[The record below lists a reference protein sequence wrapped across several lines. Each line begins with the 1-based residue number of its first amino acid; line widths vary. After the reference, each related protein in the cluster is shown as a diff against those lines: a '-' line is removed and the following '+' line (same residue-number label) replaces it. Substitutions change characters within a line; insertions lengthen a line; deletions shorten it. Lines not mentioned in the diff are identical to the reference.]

1 MSEKNR
7 KLSEKY
13 AEMLATYY
21 LDEEFGEKLFLGAT
35 IENILSKEA
44 ILIYQDVPDNDYYGA
59 SIRYKDLSFIA
70 INTYHNLRIRYYS
83 AAHELWHFI
92 WQNSEMSNE
101 IDLDHERAADHFAAV
116 LMLPHNL
123 IHDLWNR
130 MADKY
135 HEEERIIYIADFSS
149 MPYQAVTRRLKEVGL
164 DIPGRLEHLEES
176 EWVRTREELNL
187 GRSALD
193 TANKFTSFAHFEK
206 IITELVDRKDL
217 SLDDAAN
224 LIAQFAPELAER
236 YIQKKRN
243 LANAVE
249 EATDE

>member
-7 KLSEKY
+7 NLSERY

-21 LDEEFGEKLFLGAT
+21 LDEEFGEKLFLGST

-44 ILIYQDVPDNDYYGA
+44 ILIYQNVPDNNYYGA
-59 SIRYKDLSFIA
+59 SIRYKDFSFIA
-70 INTYHNLRIRYYS
+70 INTHHNLRIRYYS

-101 IDLDHERAADHFAAV
+101 IELDHERAADHFAAV
-116 LMLPHNL
+116 LMLPQNL

-135 HEEERIIYIADFSS
+135 QEEERIIYIADFSS

-164 DIPGRLEHLEES
+164 DIPGGLEYLEEPDW
-176 EWVRTREELNL
+176 EKLREKINL
-187 GRSALD
+187 GKSALD
-193 TANKFTSFAHFEK
+193 IPNKFTSFTHFEK
-206 IITELVDRKDL
+206 LIMELVERKDI

-224 LIAQFAPELAER
+224 LIAHFAPGLAEE
-236 YIQKKRN
+236 YIKEKRN
-243 LANAVE
+243 LAKAIE

>member
-1 MSEKNR
+1 MSEISR
-7 KLSEKY
+7 KLSERY

-21 LDEEFGEKLFLGAT
+21 LDEEFGEKLFLGST

-44 ILIYQDVPDNDYYGA
+44 ILIYQNVPDNTYYGA
-59 SIRYKDLSFIA
+59 SIRYRDLSFIV
-70 INTYHNLRIRYYS
+70 INTHHNQRIRYYS

-101 IDLDHERAADHFAAV
+101 IELDHERAADHFAAV

-164 DIPGRLEHLEES
+164 DIPGRLEKLEES
-176 EWVRTREELNL
+176 DWVKLREKINL
-187 GRSALD
+187 GKSALD
-193 TANKFTSFAHFEK
+193 TSNKFTSFTHFEK
-206 IITELVDRKDL
+206 VIMELVDRKDI

-224 LIAQFAPELAER
+224 LIAHFAPELAEE
-236 YIQKKRN
+236 YIQEKRN
-243 LANAVE
+243 LAKAIE

>member
-7 KLSEKY
+7 NLSERY

-21 LDEEFGEKLFLGAT
+21 LDEEFGEKLFLGST

-44 ILIYQDVPDNDYYGA
+44 ILIYQNVPDNNYYGA
-59 SIRYKDLSFIA
+59 SIRYKDFSFIA
-70 INTYHNLRIRYYS
+70 INTHHNLRIRYYS

-101 IDLDHERAADHFAAV
+101 IELDHERAADHFAAV
-116 LMLPHNL
+116 LMLPQNL

-135 HEEERIIYIADFSS
+135 QEEERIIYIADFSS

-164 DIPGRLEHLEES
+164 DIPGRLEYLEEPDW
-176 EWVRTREELNL
+176 EKRREEINL
-187 GRSALD
+187 SKSALD
-193 TANKFTSFAHFEK
+193 IRNKFTSFTHFEK
-206 IITELVDRKDL
+206 LIMELVERKDI

-224 LIAQFAPELAER
+224 LIAHFAPGLAEE
-236 YIQKKRN
+236 YIKEKRN
-243 LANAVE
+243 LAKAIE

>member
-7 KLSEKY
+7 NLSERY

-21 LDEEFGEKLFLGAT
+21 LDEEFGEKLFLGST

-44 ILIYQDVPDNDYYGA
+44 ILIYQNVPDNNYYGA
-59 SIRYKDLSFIA
+59 SIRYKDFSFIA
-70 INTYHNLRIRYYS
+70 INTHHNLRIRYYS

-101 IDLDHERAADHFAAV
+101 IELDHERAADHFAAV
-116 LMLPHNL
+116 LMLPQNL

-135 HEEERIIYIADFSS
+135 QEEERIIYIADFSS

-164 DIPGRLEHLEES
+164 DIPGRLEYLEEPDW
-176 EWVRTREELNL
+176 EKLREKINL
-187 GRSALD
+187 GKSALD
-193 TANKFTSFAHFEK
+193 IPNKFTSFTHFEK
-206 IITELVDRKDL
+206 LIMELVERKDI

-224 LIAQFAPELAER
+224 LIAHFAPGLAEE
-236 YIQKKRN
+236 YIKEKRN
-243 LANAVE
+243 LAKAIE

>member
-7 KLSEKY
+7 KLSERY

-21 LDEEFGEKLFLGAT
+21 LDEEFGEKLFLGST

-44 ILIYQDVPDNDYYGA
+44 ILIYQNVPDNNYYGA
-59 SIRYKDLSFIA
+59 SIRYKDFSFIA
-70 INTYHNLRIRYYS
+70 INTHHNLRIRYYS

-101 IDLDHERAADHFAAV
+101 IELDHERAADHFAAV

-135 HEEERIIYIADFSS
+135 QEEERIIYIADFSS

-164 DIPGRLEHLEES
+164 DIPGGLEYLEEPDW
-176 EWVRTREELNL
+176 EKLREKINL
-187 GRSALD
+187 GKSALD
-193 TANKFTSFAHFEK
+193 IPNKFISFTHFEK
-206 IITELVDRKDL
+206 LIMELVERNDI

-224 LIAQFAPELAER
+224 LSAHFAPELAEE
-236 YIQKKRN
+236 YIKEKRN
-243 LANAVE
+243 LAKAIE

>member
-7 KLSEKY
+7 NLSERY

-21 LDEEFGEKLFLGAT
+21 LDEEFGEKLFLGST

-44 ILIYQDVPDNDYYGA
+44 ILIYQNVPDNNYYGA
-59 SIRYKDLSFIA
+59 SIRYKDFSFIA
-70 INTYHNLRIRYYS
+70 INTHHNLRIRYYS

-101 IDLDHERAADHFAAV
+101 IELDHERAADHFAAV
-116 LMLPHNL
+116 LMLPQNL

-135 HEEERIIYIADFSS
+135 QEEERIIYIADFSS

-164 DIPGRLEHLEES
+164 DIPGRLEYLEEPDW
-176 EWVRTREELNL
+176 EKRREEINL
-187 GRSALD
+187 SKSALD
-193 TANKFTSFAHFEK
+193 IPNKFISFTHFEK
-206 IITELVDRKDL
+206 LIIELVERKDI

-224 LIAQFAPELAER
+224 LIAHFAPGLAGG
-236 YIQKKRN
+236 YIKEKRN
-243 LANAVE
+243 LAKAIE